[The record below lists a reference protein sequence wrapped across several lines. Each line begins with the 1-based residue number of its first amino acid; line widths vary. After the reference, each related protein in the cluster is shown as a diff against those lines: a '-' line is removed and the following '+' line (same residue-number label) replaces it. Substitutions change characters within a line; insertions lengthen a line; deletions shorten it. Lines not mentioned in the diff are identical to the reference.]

1 MKYRLLHDD
10 DTEINSCYHQNDKAN
25 VFRITFM
32 QFPNTT
38 NLVGRTVELEC
49 EARTR
54 VYFILI
60 MIQTLLKCRC
70 NLQLQKI
77 AIISDIIHDFGFK
90 FLSTSTI
97 ITMKMLL

>member
-70 NLQLQKI
+70 NCKRLLLYQILYTILDLSFSQRQL
-77 AIISDIIHDFGFK
+77 
-90 FLSTSTI
+90 
-97 ITMKMLL
+97 